1 MFDLIF
7 GPVIALVKTVADG
20 WLGHIKAKQQL
31 RAAVVTRK
39 LEMIA
44 DKQHYNEQWELAA
57 LQDSDRLIKRLSFL
71 LLSAPLITSI
81 FMPAQT
87 ESYITHVL
95 GTLPVWYTTAYMG
108 MLSSIWAVKSLQSFR
123 NWRTHNGTK
132 ENDTQENEPEIG
144 QGRPPSSDENSDKEN
159 DSNREN

>member
-7 GPVIALVKTVADG
+7 GPVIALVKTVANG

-123 NWRTHNGTK
+123 NWRTHNGT
-132 ENDTQENEPEIG
+132 QENEPEIG
-144 QGRPPSSDENSDKEN
+144 QGRASSSDENSGEEN
-159 DSNREN
+159 NSNRKN